1 MDLQLSEARPERV
14 PPVRRVRRVRFRGH
28 RIILFIVLLAV
39 SVIIIF
45 PMYWMILSAVQPLAY
60 SLEYSPPLFF
70 KGFNTSPFVQ
80 LFTDHPMGL
89 WLWNSTQLAVMVT
102 AICFILSLLGAYV
115 LSHLRWK
122 AKPAFGFFI
131 LLTQMMPGAI
141 IIVPVYRL
149 YRNLHLINSLPAL
162 AFVQAAFALPIC
174 IWILKNVFD
183 AIPGEVIEAAL
194 VEGCGSLSILW
205 RILTPL
211 SIPGLV
217 AVGVVAFFFSW
228 NEYLF
233 ASTLIIDSDSLPGS
247 VGIAT
252 LISELDAPIQLL
264 LAAGIVFAVLPVF
277 FYIIVQRYVISGL
290 TAGAVKG

>member
-1 MDLQLSEARPERV
+1 MDIQLSEARPPRVPRV
-14 PPVRRVRRVRFRGH
+14 PPVRRGRFRGH
-28 RIILFIVLLAV
+28 RIVLFIVLLAV
-39 SVIIIF
+39 SVIIVF

-60 SLEYSPPLFF
+60 SLEYSPPIFF

-102 AICFILSLLGAYV
+102 AICFVLSLLGAYV

-233 ASTLIIDSDSLPGS
+233 ASTLIIDANSLPGS